1 MTALLNVISFGLN
14 SVVEQYKI
22 IAKLGTFLLATRYFC
37 VISVN
42 SKSVKL
48 FFSFTY
54 FFGQFLL
61 P

>member
-54 FFGQFLL
+54 F
-61 P
+61 